1 MVVLVVSLVKL
12 VEVLWVIVAGMTIAS
27 VGVAVVV
34 NDGIVG
40 IVLPLELLVVSGI
53 AVSELIRG
61 LIDIVHE
68 VHMLLIDWVVINR
81 EGTWMMEPA

>member
-40 IVLPLELLVVSGI
+40 IVLPLKLLVVSGI

-68 VHMLLIDWVVINR
+68 VHMLLIDWVVIKT
-81 EGTWMMEPA
+81 EKGLG